1 MIQIVGDNMRT
12 FKIENNDLVIDA
24 QGDFIMVE
32 GKDEEVQCVERILTT
47 NTGEWF
53 LNILHGLVYEYILT
67 KPFDEERARLAII
80 EAIYQ
85 ETRVS
90 SVEDVNFMF
99 DSKHRHMDILIT
111 AKMQSGNTVEV
122 VIPIE

>member
-1 MIQIVGDNMRT
+1 MRT